1 MLVSFF
7 VAYFVTPVSVS
18 HYKSTK
24 NPANPGS
31 MVTFPNC
38 KINLG
43 LNITGRRNDGYHDLE
58 SVFYPLAIKD
68 IVEVIAAKNDTHFSV
83 SGLTLDG
90 RQEDNLCVK
99 AYSVLKKDFPQMTP
113 VQMHLHKVIPVG
125 TGLGGGSAD
134 GAFTLKLLN
143 QKFALNLSAGQL
155 ISYALQL
162 GSDCPFFIINRPCY
176 ATGRGE
182 ILERTELDLSDYK
195 FLIVAPGIHINTK
208 WAFSQP
214 GLMDNP
220 VNKEKIKEIVLQ
232 PVETWKNKLTND
244 FEKVIF
250 PQHPEIE
257 LIKEKL
263 YEAGALYA
271 SMSGSGSAVYGI
283 FRKEVLV
290 NISFQNHYFIKE
302 VNS

>member
-7 VAYFVTPVSVS
+7 VVYFVTLVSVS
-18 HYKSTK
+18 YYKFIK

-58 SVFYPLAIKD
+58 SVFYPLYVKD
-68 IVEVIAAKNDTHFSV
+68 IVEIIVTKNDFQFSI
-83 SGLTLDG
+83 SGPTLDG

-99 AYSVLKKDFPQMTP
+99 AYTILKKDFPQLPP
-113 VQMHLHKVIPVG
+113 VQMHLHKVIPIG
-125 TGLGGGSAD
+125 AGLGGGSAD
-134 GAFTLKLLN
+134 GAFTLKLLD
-143 QKFALNLSAGQL
+143 QKFALGLSAEQL
-155 ISYALQL
+155 INYASQL
-162 GSDCPFFIINRPCY
+162 GSDCPFFIINQPCY

-182 ILERTELDLSDYK
+182 VLEKIELDLSGYK
-195 FLIVAPGIHINTK
+195 FLIVASGIHINTK
-208 WAFSQP
+208 WAFSLP
-214 GLMDNP
+214 GLPDKP
-220 VNKEKIKEIVLQ
+220 VNKEKLKEIIFQ

-250 PQHPEIE
+250 PKHPEIR

-283 FRKEVLV
+283 FKKEVLV
-290 NISFQNHYFIKE
+290 DISFPNNYFIKE
-302 VNS
+302 VNG